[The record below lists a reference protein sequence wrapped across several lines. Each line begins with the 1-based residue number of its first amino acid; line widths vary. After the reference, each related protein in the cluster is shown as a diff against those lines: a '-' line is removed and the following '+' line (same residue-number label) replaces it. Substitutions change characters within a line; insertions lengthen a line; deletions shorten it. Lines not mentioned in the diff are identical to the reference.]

1 MFYTLSAYIQN
12 WTLHLLNLLRNNN
25 LSLKLV
31 KKSEHFVKRSNK
43 TKMQRKINIIQIWSC
58 YTLQL
63 HAKITNTHVNI
74 SLKLKNQNLW
84 LTYFKSFWEMSVQSN
99 QFKISFNSNKCSE
112 K

>member
-31 KKSEHFVKRSNK
+31 KKFEHFVKWRNK

-74 SLKLKNQNLW
+74 SLKLK
-84 LTYFKSFWEMSVQSN
+84 KSKLMTDIFQKFLGNVSS
-99 QFKISFNSNKCSE
+99 K
-112 K
+112 